1 MPEPE
6 EKPGAKIKSALL
18 LASEQEQE
26 QEQEPK
32 EDAEEEVLYAATIML
47 CKSPAGRIYAASATS
62 CEVDEVTYPLDMEQ
76 LYTTVVLLK
85 ESLQLSHLASV
96 LGITSSAEVTSE
108 E

>member
-18 LASEQEQE
+18 LASEQE